1 MLLIQQN
8 ADQSI
13 AEKNMSMSFFPQKVK
28 NLQTKITRRHYPPL
42 PSLVTL
48 PPPSIV
54 ERNKGKIK
62 SSFCRNR
69 MKWMQFLNELAY
81 SKIVDLNR
89 RFLSVYRRVGI
100 LWNIWLK
107 QMLLCGRFTGL
118 PTGRF
123 TVNDAPVSRGNM
135 RNAYA
140 ENFGRI
146 MQYREVTSYFKF
158 GKIMR
163 YTIFPN
169 I

>member
-1 MLLIQQN
+1 MLLIQWTAN
-8 ADQSI
+8 QSI

-28 NLQTKITRRHYPPL
+28 NLQTKITRRHNPPP

-81 SKIVDLNR
+81 LKIVDLVR
-89 RFLSVYRRVGI
+89 SFVPVYRRVGI

-107 QMLLCGRFTGL
+107 QMLLCGRLQAFLQKGL
-118 PTGRF
+118 LLMILRCREETCVKR
-123 TVNDAPVSRGNM
+123 T
-135 RNAYA
+135 YA
-140 ENFGRI
+140 EIFGRI
-146 MQYREVTSYFKF
+146 MQYREVFHNFSKLL
-158 GKIMR
+158 K
-163 YTIFPN
+163 
-169 I
+169 